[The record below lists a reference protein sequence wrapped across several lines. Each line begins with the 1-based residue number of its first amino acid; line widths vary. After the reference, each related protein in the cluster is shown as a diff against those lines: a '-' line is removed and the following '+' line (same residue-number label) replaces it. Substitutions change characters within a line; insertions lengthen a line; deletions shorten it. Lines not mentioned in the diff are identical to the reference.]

1 MRTWLIL
8 LGGMLVWALH
18 FFGLYA
24 IAEIAPH
31 RAAVAALTLVCLGAD
46 VWFLRIISRL
56 RRDDPFAA
64 WRRSVAGAGAGLSLL
79 AVAWQ
84 ALPALMAP

>member
-1 MRTWLIL
+1 MKSWLIL
-8 LGGMLVWALH
+8 LGGLLVWTAH

-31 RAAVAALTLVCLGAD
+31 AGLVMGLTALCLAADLVL
-46 VWFLRIISRL
+46 LRVVIRL

-64 WRRSVAGAGAGLSLL
+64 WRRSVAIAGVYLSLL
-79 AVAWQ
+79 AVCWQ
-84 ALPALMAP
+84 ALPALAG